1 MILVTGGAGFIGSH
15 LVEELVKRGHAVRI
29 LDNLST
35 GSVENLRGLP
45 EGSFELYTG
54 DLLNPRDVREAL
66 EGCRAV
72 YHFAANPE
80 VRYGYQN
87 PQLDFEQN
95 VLATRELLEEAR
107 RQRIELLVFAS
118 SSTVYGEPSQIPTPE
133 SYGPLKPISSYG
145 ASKLACEAMISAYSH
160 YYGFRAVILRI
171 ANVVGARSR
180 HGVIYDFIMKLK
192 RDPRRLE
199 VLGDGTQRK
208 SYLHVSDCVSAV
220 LAAAEASGEG
230 VEVYNIGSRDWVN
243 VLDIARITIEEMK
256 LSDVRIELTG
266 GVMGGRG
273 WPGDVKLMLLST
285 EKIESLGWRPKLSS
299 KEAVRKACR
308 ELLEELPGEER
319 TPHTKR

>member
-1 MILVTGGAGFIGSH
+1 MSILVTGGAGFIGSY
-15 LVEELVKRGHAVRI
+15 LVEELVRRGYAVRI

-35 GSVENLRGLP
+35 GRVENLREVP
-45 EGSFELYTG
+45 EGSYELYVG
-54 DLLNPRDVREAL
+54 DLLDPYDVREAL
-66 EGCRAV
+66 EGCSTV

-80 VRYGYQN
+80 VRVGYQR
-87 PQLDFEQN
+87 PQLDFEEN
-95 VLATRELLEEAR
+95 ILATKVLLEEAR
-107 RQRIELLVFAS
+107 RQGIELLVFAS
-118 SSTVYGEPSQIPTPE
+118 SSTVYGEPTQIPTPE

-160 YYGFRAVILRI
+160 YYGFKAVILRL
-171 ANVVGARSR
+171 ANIIGGRSR

-220 LAAAEASGEG
+220 LAAAEHCSEG
-230 VEVYNIGSRDWVN
+230 VEVYNVGSRDWVS
-243 VLDIARITIEEMK
+243 VLEIARIVIEEME

-285 EKIESLGWRPKLSS
+285 EKLESLGWKPRLSS
-299 KEAVRKACR
+299 REAVREACR
-308 ELLEELPGEER
+308 ELLGEL
-319 TPHTKR
+319 